1 MTEIKRTEI
10 ADLFVP
16 ILCGVFL
23 LVFFLVAISEVGM
36 DSIKNLM
43 NQEDTELELHAN
55 ETCKNTI
62 YEEIT
67 ETRGKCLC
75 NVSVKIITK
84 RITFFEPKTNVAYA
98 RTERFFFNE
107 YNFDILNNLEKPI
120 IDRDGNVFVSYYAFL
135 DRTSE
140 NNWGEEQR
148 MLKFI
153 TETINLLSKSPY
165 DYNVTEYS
173 YIEQPYCGKY
183 EIVTTTKLRNY
194 SYGEVT
200 GERTFKCVK

>member
-1 MTEIKRTEI
+1 MSI
-10 ADLFVP
+10 ALPV
-16 ILCGVFL
+16 
-23 LVFFLVAISEVGM
+23 SEESTSLDQTTGDIV
-36 DSIKNLM
+36 IN
-43 NQEDTELELHAN
+43 
-55 ETCKNTI
+55 
-62 YEEIT
+62 IT
-67 ETRGKCLC
+67 
-75 NVSVKIITK
+75 
-84 RITFFEPKTNVAYA
+84 
-98 RTERFFFNE
+98 
-107 YNFDILNNLEKPI
+107 
-120 IDRDGNVFVSYYAFL
+120 RDGNVFVSYYAFL